1 MKALPWLGLTVG
13 LGLTAAWVAGGLAG
27 DDVFAWLNGWLAGPF
42 ILLFAVP
49 SLFSMSGLFG
59 GGLAA
64 LTGGVPQEFRG
75 APIGMGTVV
84 GVARTGL
91 TVNDQPQL
99 DIRLQVDTA
108 DGRSFPATARQVVD
122 ITELSVVQPGAIL
135 PVRYLSD
142 GRAVLATDA
151 PPHELQAA
159 LDRVHVAKGILTP
172 HQLRIT
178 EEGVE
183 TSAVVLDMLPTGQ
196 APDGRTALRLT
207 LRVTRPDGTTFD
219 VTQDKKLPPMSIPQV
234 QRGMVVKAMYLPE
247 DESDVAVLT
256 KLFP

>member
-1 MKALPWLGLTVG
+1 MKVFSWLGLTAG
-13 LGLTAAWVAGGLAG
+13 LALTAAWVAGGLAG
-27 DDVFAWLNGWLAGPF
+27 DDVSAWLNGWLVGPF
-42 ILLFAVP
+42 VLLFAVP
-49 SLFSMSGLFG
+49 TLFSTSRLFAG
-59 GGLAA
+59 GYAA
-64 LTGGVPQEFRG
+64 LTGGVPKEFRD

-99 DIRLQVDTA
+99 DIRFQVDTA
-108 DGRSFPATARQVVD
+108 DGRTFPATARQVVD
-122 ITELSVVQPGAIL
+122 ITELSLVQPGAIL

-183 TSAVVLDMLPTGQ
+183 TSAVVLDMVPTGQ
-196 APDGRTALRLT
+196 TSDGRTALRLS

-219 VTQDKKLPPMSIPQV
+219 VTQEKKLPPMSIPQV

-256 KLFP
+256 KLIP

>member
-1 MKALPWLGLTVG
+1 MKVLTWLGLAVG

-27 DDVFAWLNGWLAGPF
+27 DDESAWLNGWLAGPV
-42 ILLFAVP
+42 ILLFVVP
-49 SLFSMSGLFG
+49 SLFSVDKLLG

-64 LTGGVPQEFRG
+64 LTGGVPEQFRG

-99 DIRLQVDTA
+99 DIRLEVDTA
-108 DGRSFPATARQVVD
+108 DGRTFPATARQIID

-135 PVRYLSD
+135 PVRYLPD

-151 PPHELQAA
+151 APHELQAA
-159 LDRVHVAKGILTP
+159 LDRVQLAKGFLTP

-178 EEGVE
+178 EEGVDAR
-183 TSAVVLDMLPTGQ
+183 AVVLDMVPTGQ
-196 APDGRTALRLT
+196 TPDGRTALRLS
-207 LRVTRPDGTTFD
+207 LRVTRPDGSTFD
-219 VTQDKKLPPMSIPQV
+219 VTQDKKLPPVSIPQV
-234 QRGMVVKAMYLPE
+234 QRGMVVRVKYLPH

-256 KLFP
+256 TLV

>member
-1 MKALPWLGLTVG
+1 MKVLPWLGLTAG
-13 LGLTAAWVAGGLAG
+13 LALTATWVAGGLAG
-27 DDVFAWLNGWLAGPF
+27 DDVSAWLNGWLVGPI
-42 ILLFAVP
+42 ILLSVVP
-49 SLFSMSGLFG
+49 TLFSLGNVLG

-64 LTGGVPQEFRG
+64 LTGGVPKEFRG

-91 TVNDQPQL
+91 SVNDQPQL
-99 DIRLQVDTA
+99 DIRLEVDTA
-108 DGRSFPATARQVVD
+108 DGRTFPTTARQVVD
-122 ITELSVVQPGAIL
+122 ITELSLVQPGAIL

-159 LDRVHVAKGILTP
+159 LDRVYVAKGFLTP

-178 EEGVE
+178 EEGVDA
-183 TSAVVLDMLPTGQ
+183 TAVVLDMTPTGQ
-196 APDGRTALRLT
+196 TPDGRSALRLS
-207 LRVTRPDGTTFD
+207 LRVTRPDGTAFD
-219 VTQDKKLPPMSIPQV
+219 VTQDKKLPPMSVRQV
-234 QRGMVVKAMYLPE
+234 QRGMVVRVKYLPG

-256 KLFP
+256 TLM